1 MTLLINARE
10 FFKRLGSWDKKC
22 LHAVN
27 KACPCELWRTPMIIR
42 AIWVIRLNLPTTATS
57 GPGSWDTTHM
67 KGVGM
72 LVVLLSGGGGG
83 DFGFWSHLG
92 CSWAKRHHYLAVK
105 VSFRV
110 EREKIWK
117 YIFDMDIFNTFYL
130 LHSYNPSFLN
140 SSSFKFSSYITYH
153 LRLVPR
159 ETVNFVSRESQ
170 CFPWFPLGK
179 HWYSR
184 ETKLTVSRGTS
195 PQVFNVIKKDRC
207 GEVVINGGSTV
218 DYLAIKWE
226 KMRKL
231 LRSSMG

>member
-1 MTLLINARE
+1 MPSTRLI
-10 FFKRLGSWDKKC
+10 L
-22 LHAVN
+22 VN
-27 KACPCELWRTPMIIR
+27 SEGHQWLFAPSELYGW
-42 AIWVIRLNLPTTATS
+42 TS
-57 GPGSWDTTHM
+57 PQRPPQGPGAGTLRIW
-67 KGVGM
+67 KGWGCSSSY
-72 LVVLLSGGGGG
+72 LAGGGR

-207 GEVVINGGSTV
+207 GEVVINGDSTV

-231 LRSSMG
+231 LRSTMG

>member
-27 KACPCELWRTPMIIR
+27 KAYPCELWRTPMIIR

-72 LVVLLSGGGGG
+72 LVVLLRGWGGGR

-117 YIFDMDIFNTFYL
+117 YIFDMDIFNAFYL

-153 LRLVPR
+153 VRLVPR

-179 HWYSR
+179 HSYSR
-184 ETKLTVSRGTS
+184 ETKWWSLM
-195 PQVFNVIKKDRC
+195 
-207 GEVVINGGSTV
+207 VVQ
-218 DYLAIKWE
+218 L
-226 KMRKL
+226 
-231 LRSSMG
+231 

>member
-1 MTLLINARE
+1 MR
-10 FFKRLGSWDKKC
+10 WDKKNAYMPSTR
-22 LHAVN
+22 LILVN
-27 KACPCELWRTPMIIR
+27 SEGHQWLLAPSELYGWTSPQRPPQGSGAGTLR
-42 AIWVIRLNLPTTATS
+42 IW
-57 GPGSWDTTHM
+57 
-67 KGVGM
+67 KGWGCSSSY
-72 LVVLLSGGGGG
+72 LGGGE

-92 CSWAKRHHYLAVK
+92 CSWAKRHHHLAVK

-110 EREKIWK
+110 AREKIWK
-117 YIFDMDIFNTFYL
+117 YIFDMDIFNAFYL

-140 SSSFKFSSYITYH
+140 NSSFKFSSYITYH
-153 LRLVPR
+153 SRLVPR

-195 PQVFNVIKKDRC
+195 PQVFNVIKRDRC

-218 DYLAIKWE
+218 DYLAIKWG

-231 LRSSMG
+231 LRSTMG

>member
-1 MTLLINARE
+1 
-10 FFKRLGSWDKKC
+10 
-22 LHAVN
+22 
-27 KACPCELWRTPMIIR
+27 MIIR
-42 AIWVIRLNLPTTATS
+42 AIWVIRLNLSTTATS
-57 GPGSWDTTHM
+57 GPGGWDTTHM

-72 LVVLLSGGGGG
+72 LVVLLRGGG
-83 DFGFWSHLG
+83 DFGFSSHLG

-117 YIFDMDIFNTFYL
+117 YIFDMDIFNAFYL

-159 ETVNFVSRESQ
+159 ETVNFVSRKSQ

-195 PQVFNVIKKDRC
+195 PQVFNVIKRDRF

-231 LRSSMG
+231 LRSTMG

>member
-1 MTLLINARE
+1 MTLLINTRE
-10 FFKRLGSWDKKC
+10 FLKRLGSWDKKC

-27 KACPCELWRTPMIIR
+27 KAYPCELWRTPMIIR
-42 AIWVIRLNLPTTATS
+42 AIWVIRLNLPTERPPQ
-57 GPGSWDTTHM
+57 GPGAGTLRIW
-67 KGVGM
+67 KGWGCSSSY
-72 LVVLLSGGGGG
+72 LGGGGR

-159 ETVNFVSRESQ
+159 ETVSFVSRESQ

-184 ETKLTVSRGTS
+184 ETKWTVSWGTS
-195 PQVFNVIKKDRC
+195 P
-207 GEVVINGGSTV
+207 
-218 DYLAIKWE
+218 
-226 KMRKL
+226 
-231 LRSSMG
+231 